1 MSEAR
6 TKTAASEAT
15 TEDVSREPWLATLL
29 RTLVYVVTAA
39 VLAFPLA
46 VPEGVIGAL
55 LGAGLGAIAGRLLA
69 GTSVRLHVIVL
80 GSLAS
85 LAIAYVISEAFVS
98 SDAIADA
105 IGPSLSLRAGD
116 FLAFFGFV
124 GSIAIALRASSV
136 RHRVVAIAEAAVVA
150 IAFASLVVSHR
161 NGAIHRP
168 YAIADPI
175 LERGGDPTIAILI
188 IGAMAAVTIGLLL
201 LSEKS
206 FLRSLVHVALVFAML
221 LLVLVTTH
229 VAGLPPPPPSGD
241 GLSLRDDTSE
251 GGGGQGGQG
260 GEGNQQGGPDFQDE
274 YDQSG
279 AQTPVAV
286 ILLHDDYSP
295 PTGTYY
301 FRQDAF
307 SRYNGRR
314 LVGAQQRG
322 IDEDVAP
329 GYPSR
334 ATPIPDSPETG
345 AFRTTVETTV
355 GMLADHPR
363 PFGLESP
370 ILFLP
375 ATNPDPARFRRV
387 FRVRSAALTS
397 DEWSLVGRRAGSPL
411 WSPETLAHYTHGP
424 DDPRYRAL
432 AEQMVAE
439 LPEEY
444 REDPYAKALS
454 ITRWLG
460 EHGTYSLRSRHAG
473 ATDPTADFLF
483 GDVTGY
489 CVHFAHATV
498 FLLRS
503 IGLPARV
510 ATGYLSSESG
520 RRGGSAILLSG
531 QNSHAWPEVYLE
543 GVGWVVVDV
552 MPERALDPPPG
563 TPDEELQQL
572 LAELLRGNR
581 IIPDDGSE
589 PPTPITEI
597 ARNVRGLFTNGG
609 LALLGALLLLAYAIK
624 LWRATAP
631 SFAGPS
637 EQARVSLRAALDR
650 LAEGGIV
657 REDGES
663 REAFAERM
671 RQRLPSLT
679 RLSRWAEAS
688 RYGGTLPKD
697 VSAATREAR
706 RELARERARVVPVW
720 RRALGV
726 IDPFSW
732 MRTR

>member
-1 MSEAR
+1 MSTATHPTASSGEASG
-6 TKTAASEAT
+6 AAG
-15 TEDVSREPWLATLL
+15 EPWLATLL
-29 RTLVYVVTAA
+29 RTLVYVATAA

-46 VPEGVIGAL
+46 VPEGVLGAL
-55 LGAGLGAIAGRLLA
+55 LGAGLGAIGGRLLA
-69 GTSVRLHVIVL
+69 GTALRLHVIVL
-80 GSLAS
+80 GSLGA
-85 LAIAYVISEAFVS
+85 LAVAYVVAEGFVG
-98 SDAIADA
+98 SDAIAEA
-105 IGPSLSLRAGD
+105 LGPSVALRLGD

-124 GSIAIALRASSV
+124 GAISTALRAASV
-136 RHRVVAIAEAAVVA
+136 RHRVLAILEAAIVA
-150 IAFASLVVSHR
+150 LAFASLVVSHR

-188 IGAMAAVTIGLLL
+188 IGAMAAVVIGLLL

-206 FLRSLVHVALVFAML
+206 LLRSILHVALVFAML

-241 GLSLRDDTSE
+241 GLSLRDDTSQGG

-260 GEGNQQGGPDFQDE
+260 NRQGGPDFQDE

-279 AQTPVAV
+279 AQAPVAIV
-286 ILLHDDYSP
+286 LLHDDYSP
-295 PTGTYY
+295 PSGVYY

-334 ATPIPDSPETG
+334 STPIPDSPETG
-345 AFRTTVETTV
+345 AFRSTVETTV

-370 ILFLP
+370 IAFFP
-375 ATNPDPARFRRV
+375 ATNPDPSRFRRV
-387 FRVRSAALTS
+387 FRVRSASLTG
-397 DEWSLVGRRAGSPL
+397 DPWSLVGRRAGSPL
-411 WSPETLAHYTHGP
+411 WSPETVAHYTHGP
-424 DDPRYRAL
+424 ADPRYRAL
-432 AEQMVAE
+432 AEQIVSEM
-439 LPEEY
+439 PEQY
-444 REDPYAKALS
+444 RDDPYARSLA
-454 ITRWLG
+454 ITQWLG
-460 EHGTYSLRSRHAG
+460 EHGVYSLRSRHA
-473 ATDPTADFLF
+473 AAEDPTADFLF

-510 ATGYLSSESG
+510 ATGY
-520 RRGGSAILLSG
+520 SG

-589 PPTPITEI
+589 PPTPITEL
-597 ARNVRGLFTNGG
+597 ARNARGAAQIALLSLLG
-609 LALLGALLLLAYAIK
+609 LALVILYGGK
-624 LWRATAP
+624 LWRAAAP
-631 SFAGPS
+631 AFAGRT
-637 EQARVSLRAALDR
+637 EIARVSLRAALDR

-657 REDGES
+657 REEGES

-671 RQRLPSLT
+671 RRELPSLT
-679 RLSRWAEAS
+679 PLSRWAEAS
-688 RYGGTLPKD
+688 RYGGSVPED
-697 VSAATREAR
+697 VASAARKAAASLTA
-706 RELARERARVVPVW
+706 ERARVVPFW

-732 MRTR
+732 TRTR

>member
-1 MSEAR
+1 MSDADRIEGG
-6 TKTAASEAT
+6 TS
-15 TEDVSREPWLATLL
+15 EPWLATLL
-29 RTLVYVVTAA
+29 RTSVYVVTAA

-46 VPEGVIGAL
+46 VPEGVLGAL
-55 LGAGLGAIAGRLLA
+55 LGAGAGAIAGRLLA
-69 GTSVRLHVIVL
+69 GSALRLHVIVL
-80 GSLAS
+80 GALGALA
-85 LAIAYVISEAFVS
+85 LAYAVAEGFVGSESVAETV
-98 SDAIADA
+98 
-105 IGPSLSLRAGD
+105 GPSVALRLGD

-124 GSIAIALRASSV
+124 GAASVALRAASV
-136 RHRVVAIAEAAVVA
+136 RHRALAVFEAGLVAL
-150 IAFASLVVSHR
+150 AFASLVVSHR

-175 LERGGDPTIAILI
+175 LERGGDPTVAILV
-188 IGAMAAVTIGLLL
+188 IGAMAAVVIGLLL

-206 FLRSLVHVALVFAML
+206 LLRSIVHVALIFAML

-241 GLSLRDDTSE
+241 GLSLRDDTSQGG
-251 GGGGQGGQG
+251 GGGGQGGTG
-260 GEGNQQGGPDFQDE
+260 DQQGGPEFQDE

-279 AQTPVAV
+279 AQTPVAIV
-286 ILLHDDYSP
+286 LLHDDYSP
-295 PTGTYY
+295 PGGTYY

-334 ATPIPDSPETG
+334 STTIPDAPDTG
-345 AFRTTVETTV
+345 AYRSTVETTV
-355 GMLADHPR
+355 GLLADHPR

-370 ILFLP
+370 IALFP
-375 ATNPDPARFRRV
+375 ATNPDPSRFRRV
-387 FRVRSAALTS
+387 FRVRSASLTG
-397 DEWSLVGRRAGSPL
+397 DPWSLVGRRAGSAL
-411 WSPETLAHYTHGP
+411 WSPETRSHYTRGP
-424 DDPRYRAL
+424 EDPRYRAL
-432 AEQMVAE
+432 AEQIVGE
-439 LPEEY
+439 LPAQY
-444 REDPYAKALS
+444 RDDPFAKALAV
-454 ITRWLG
+454 TQWLG
-460 EHGTYSLRSRHAG
+460 EHGVYSLRSRHAA

-520 RRGGSAILLSG
+520 RRGGSAILLAG
-531 QNSHAWPEVYLE
+531 QNSHAWPELYLE

-552 MPERALDPPPG
+552 TPERALDPAPG

-581 IIPDDGSE
+581 ILPDDGSE
-589 PPTPITEI
+589 PPTPLDEV
-597 ARNVRGLFTNGG
+597 ARNMRGAAQMG
-609 LALLGALLLLAYAIK
+609 LASLVALALVILYGAK
-624 LWRATAP
+624 LWRAAAP
-631 SFAGPS
+631 RFAGPS
-637 EQARVSLRAALDR
+637 QVARVSLRAALDR

-657 REDGES
+657 RQPGES
-663 REAFAERM
+663 REAFAERV
-671 RQRLPSLT
+671 RSELPSLT
-679 RLSRWAEAS
+679 PLSRWAEAS
-688 RYGGTLPKD
+688 RYGGSVPAD
-697 VSAATREAR
+697 VAGATRRASS
-706 RELARERARVVPVW
+706 ELARERARVLPSW
-720 RRALGV
+720 RRALAV

-732 MRTR
+732 TRTR

>member
-1 MSEAR
+1 MSDTR
-6 TKTAASEAT
+6 TKGTSI
-15 TEDVSREPWLATLL
+15 DVRADDPSREPWLSTLL

-46 VPEGVIGAL
+46 VPSGVFGAL

-69 GTSVRLHVIVL
+69 GTAARLHVIVL
-80 GSLAS
+80 VSLAS
-85 LAIAYVISEAFVS
+85 FGLAYLLADAFVA

-105 IGPSLSLRAGD
+105 IGPSWTLSLGD
-116 FLAFFGFV
+116 FLAFFGIV
-124 GSIAIALRASSV
+124 ASVATALRAASV
-136 RHRVVAIAEAAVVA
+136 RHRVVAIVEAAVVA
-150 IAFASLVVSHR
+150 LAFASLVVSHR

-175 LERGGDPTIAILI
+175 LERGGDPTVAILV
-188 IGAMAAVTIGLLL
+188 IGAMAAVVIGLLL

-206 FLRSLVHVALVFAML
+206 LLRSVVHVALVFAML
-221 LLVLVTTH
+221 LLVLFTTH

-241 GLSLRDDTSE
+241 GLSLRDDTSQGG
-251 GGGGQGGQG
+251 GGGGQGGQ
-260 GEGNQQGGPDFQDE
+260 GNQQGGPDFQDE

-295 PTGTYY
+295 PGGTYY

-334 ATPIPDSPETG
+334 STPIPDSPETG

-370 ILFLP
+370 IVFFP

-387 FRVRSAALTS
+387 FRVRSASLTS

-411 WSPETLAHYTHGP
+411 WSPETIAHYTHGP

-432 AEQMVAE
+432 AEQIVAE

-444 REDPYAKALS
+444 REDPFAKALS
-454 ITRWLG
+454 ITQWLG

-498 FLLRS
+498 FLMRS

-589 PPTPITEI
+589 PPTPINEI
-597 ARNVRGLFTNGG
+597 ARDLRTVGGRIVLSLLTLLFV
-609 LALLGALLLLAYAIK
+609 LLYATK
-624 LWRATAP
+624 NWRYFAPMFATRQSA
-631 SFAGPS
+631 
-637 EQARVSLRAALDR
+637 ARLYLRSALDR
-650 LAEGGIV
+650 LAEGGLV

-671 RQRLPSLT
+671 RARIPSLT
-679 RLSRWAEAS
+679 PLSRWAEAS
-688 RYGGTLPKD
+688 KYGGKLPPD
-697 VSAATREAR
+697 ALSRVRGAYGAFE
-706 RELARERARVVPVW
+706 RERARTVPWW
-720 RRALGV
+720 RRALGL

-732 MRTR
+732 LRVK

>member
-1 MSEAR
+1 MSGAQVEA
-6 TKTAASEAT
+6 ST
-15 TEDVSREPWLATLL
+15 TDPSREPWLSTLL

-46 VPEGVIGAL
+46 VPLGVLGAL
-55 LGAGLGAIAGRLLA
+55 LGAGVGAVVGRVLA
-69 GTSVRLHVIVL
+69 GTAVRLHVIVL
-80 GSLAS
+80 SALLAG
-85 LAIAYVISEAFVS
+85 LVAYGIAESFVA

-105 IGPSLSLRAGD
+105 LGPSWTLSLGD
-116 FLAFFGFV
+116 FLAFFGIV
-124 GSIAIALRASSV
+124 ASVAVALRASSV
-136 RHRVVAIAEAAVVA
+136 RHRVIAIVEASVVA
-150 IAFASLVVSHR
+150 LAFASLVVSHR

-175 LERGGDPTIAILI
+175 LERGGDPTVAILI
-188 IGAMAAVTIGLLL
+188 IGAMAAVVIGLLL

-206 FLRSLVHVALVFAML
+206 LLRSVAHVALVFAML

-241 GLSLRDDTSE
+241 GLSLRDGQPGQE
-251 GGGGQGGQG
+251 GGTGGQGGQ
-260 GEGNQQGGPDFQDE
+260 GNQQGGPDFQDN

-295 PTGTYY
+295 PSGTYY

-334 ATPIPDSPETG
+334 STPIPDSPETG
-345 AFRTTVETTV
+345 AHRTTVETTV

-370 ILFLP
+370 IMFFP

-397 DEWSLVGRRAGSPL
+397 DAWSLVGRRPGSPL
-411 WSPETLAHYTHGP
+411 WSPETIAHYTHGP

-432 AEQMVAE
+432 AEQIVTE
-439 LPEEY
+439 LPDEY
-444 REDPYAKALS
+444 RNDPFAKALA
-454 ITRWLG
+454 ITQWLG
-460 EHGTYSLRSRHAG
+460 EHGTYSLQSRHAG

-498 FLLRS
+498 FLMRS

-597 ARNVRGLFTNGG
+597 ARNVRGLFTNGT
-609 LALLGALLLLAYAIK
+609 LALLGVLLFLAYAIK

-631 SFAGPS
+631 SFAGPNDL
-637 EQARVSLRAALDR
+637 ARVTLRAALDR

-671 RQRLPSLT
+671 RGRLPSLT
-679 RLSRWAEAS
+679 PLSRWAEAS
-688 RYGGTLPKD
+688 RYGGTVPKD
-697 VSAATREAR
+697 VRAATREAR
-706 RELARERARVVPVW
+706 SKLASERARVVPPW

>member
-1 MSEAR
+1 MS
-6 TKTAASEAT
+6 SAT
-15 TEDVSREPWLATLL
+15 DRGELTRETPAPPEPWLATLL
-29 RTLVYVVTAA
+29 RTLVYVLTAA

-46 VPEGVIGAL
+46 VPEGVFGAL
-55 LGAGLGAIAGRLLA
+55 LGAGVGALAGRVLA
-69 GTSVRLHVIVL
+69 GSALRLHVIVL
-80 GSLAS
+80 GSLLG
-85 LAIAYVISEAFVS
+85 LAVTYALAEGFVG
-98 SDAIADA
+98 SDTIADA
-105 IGPSLSLRAGD
+105 VGPSVALRLGD
-116 FLAFFGFV
+116 FLAFFGLNA
-124 GSIAIALRASSV
+124 AIATGLRAASV
-136 RHRVVAIAEAAVVA
+136 RHRVLAILEAGLVAL
-150 IAFASLVVSHR
+150 AFASLVVSHR

-175 LERGGDPTIAILI
+175 LERGGDPTIAILV
-188 IGAMAAVTIGLLL
+188 IGAMAAVVIGLLL
-201 LSEKS
+201 LSETS
-206 FLRSLVHVALVFAML
+206 LLRSVMHVALVFAML

-241 GLSLRDDTSE
+241 GLSLRDDTSQGG

-260 GEGNQQGGPDFQDE
+260 NRQGGPDFQDE

-279 AQTPVAV
+279 AQAPVAIV
-286 ILLHDDYSP
+286 LLHDDYSP
-295 PTGTYY
+295 PSGTYY

-307 SRYNGRR
+307 SRFNGRR

-334 ATPIPDSPETG
+334 STPIPDSPETG
-345 AFRTTVETTV
+345 AFRSTVETTV

-370 ILFLP
+370 IAFFP
-375 ATNPDPARFRRV
+375 ATNPDPSRFRRV
-387 FRVRSAALTS
+387 FRVRSASLTG
-397 DEWSLVGRRAGSPL
+397 DPWSLVGRRAGSPL
-411 WSPETLAHYTHGP
+411 WSPDTIAHYTHGP
-424 DDPRYRAL
+424 EDPRYRAL
-432 AEQMVAE
+432 AEQIVSE
-439 LPEEY
+439 LPEQY
-444 REDPYAKALS
+444 RDDPFAKALA
-454 ITRWLG
+454 ITQWLG
-460 EHGTYSLRSRHAG
+460 EHGVYSLRSRHA
-473 ATDPTADFLF
+473 AAEDPTADFLF

-489 CVHFAHATV
+489 CVHFAHATT

-531 QNSHAWPEVYLE
+531 QNSHAWPEIYLE
-543 GVGWVVVDV
+543 GVGWVIVDV

-597 ARNVRGLFTNGG
+597 ARNVRGAAQLALLSLLG
-609 LALLGALLLLAYAIK
+609 LALVILYGAKI
-624 LWRATAP
+624 WRAAAP
-631 SFAGPS
+631 SFVGPAHV
-637 EQARVSLRAALDR
+637 ARVSLRAALDR
-650 LAEGGIV
+650 LAEGGII
-657 REDGES
+657 REEGES

-671 RQRLPSLT
+671 KGELPSLT
-679 RLSRWAEAS
+679 PLSRWAEAS
-688 RYGGTLPKD
+688 RYGGSVPVD
-697 VSAATREAR
+697 VARAARAASASLRA
-706 RELARERARVVPVW
+706 ERARVVPWW

-732 MRTR
+732 TRTR